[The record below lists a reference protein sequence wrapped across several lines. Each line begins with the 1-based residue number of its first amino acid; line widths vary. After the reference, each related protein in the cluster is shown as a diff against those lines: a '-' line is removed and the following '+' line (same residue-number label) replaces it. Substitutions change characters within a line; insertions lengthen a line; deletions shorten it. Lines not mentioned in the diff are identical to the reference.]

1 MINVKKSFLQLD
13 LCLLTSSVSP
23 SPSPSSSTEFPVPS
37 DIISFTVEQNLAKTF
52 RHYRAGYYVNPLA
65 VKHQA
70 CTITRAQTNTDTYT
84 DTSRGVSSPTALFL
98 RGEVDLEVVRIVV
111 DVEEAAA
118 LVELTDT
125 THRNGKEDGIKTLQ
139 PPHRKAHLNPYLMPF
154 MDMAVK
160 FHSWI
165 PFYS

>member
-1 MINVKKSFLQLD
+1 MIPESFLSLD

-37 DIISFTVEQNLAKTF
+37 DIISFTVEQNLAETSR
-52 RHYRAGYYVNPLA
+52 RHRSGYCASSNA
-65 VKHQA
+65 VKHA
-70 CTITRAQTNTDTYT
+70 ARTITPARTNTDTYT

-125 THRNGKEDGIKTLQ
+125 SGRNSKEGGTRDLQ
-139 PPHRKAHLNPYLMPF
+139 PHAKTHLNSYLMPF
-154 MDMAVK
+154 MDIAVK